1 MACSD
6 TLCRKLLDAKDTVVQ
21 PHVLYADA
29 DRATRLRIMTRPNVF
44 VFN

>member
-21 PHVLYADA
+21 PHVLYIGAD
-29 DRATRLRIMTRPNVF
+29 DITRLRISTYPNVF
-44 VFN
+44 VSN

>member
-21 PHVLYADA
+21 PHVLYTGADGVM
-29 DRATRLRIMTRPNVF
+29 RLRIRARPNVF